1 MVLHHYI
8 ERLLSQNLLMN
19 KRLLGKKYETLA
31 CDYLKNNNYEIIEQ
45 NYQCK
50 TGEID
55 IIARDINDKD
65 KYLCF
70 IEVKFR
76 HTTDYGRAIE
86 AVDERKQQK
95 IIDTSKI
102 YLLQN
107 DISFESNIRY
117 DVICFDNEE

>member
-1 MVLHHYI
+1 
-8 ERLLSQNLLMN
+8 MN

-31 CDYLKNNNYEIIEQ
+31 CDYLKKNDYEIIKQ

-50 TGEID
+50 IGEID
-55 IIARDINDKD
+55 IIARDNKD

-76 HTTDYGRAIE
+76 KTTDFGRAIE
-86 AVDERKQQK
+86 AVDKRKQNK
-95 IIDTSKI
+95 IIKTSKM

-107 DISFESNIRY
+107 DISFDQAIRY
-117 DVICFDNEE
+117 DVICFDNEELTYIKNAF